1 MRFTTENREFAVHEE
16 EGNPQQAS
24 ERASTTNY
32 IIWTVWQTSYVKC
45 RVCVFSLNDFV
56 LRKIIGSCFFF
67 FQFVQFFVAILM
79 IAIVVVA
86 IIAAGV
92 ALHLHSVRSCNILK
106 NVYIVGLFHLFS
118 LLFVRIFLTLLPM
131 LLSIVRSCVLLWCRH
146 MCTNMRIWGLRY
158 P

>member
-1 MRFTTENREFAVHEE
+1 MKRKENLNKR
-16 EGNPQQAS
+16 AS
-24 ERASTTNY
+24 ERQQQITLYELSDKLLMLN
-32 IIWTVWQTSYVKC
+32 V
-45 RVCVFSLNDFV
+45 VCVFSLNDFV

-79 IAIVVVA
+79 IAIVVVGVVA
-86 IIAAGV
+86 IVAAGV

-131 LLSIVRSCVLLWCRH
+131 LLSIVRSFVLLWCRH
-146 MCTNMRIWGLRY
+146 MCTNMRI
-158 P
+158 